1 MSIMPSPDTVI
12 KSVLD
17 NGSGR
22 TMHIYNLE
30 RKSSLKT
37 PEKAE
42 IIQEPKGEIENTQTD
57 RSVES
62 SDNRAVKEILD
73 IFPGATVKK

>member
-1 MSIMPSPDTVI
+1 M
-12 KSVLD
+12 D
-17 NGSGR
+17 NGSDR
-22 TMHIYNLE
+22 TMRIYNLD

-37 PEKAE
+37 TEKGE
-42 IIQEPKGEIENTQTD
+42 IIKDTKSEIENTHMD

-62 SDNRAVKEILD
+62 SDSSAVKEILD